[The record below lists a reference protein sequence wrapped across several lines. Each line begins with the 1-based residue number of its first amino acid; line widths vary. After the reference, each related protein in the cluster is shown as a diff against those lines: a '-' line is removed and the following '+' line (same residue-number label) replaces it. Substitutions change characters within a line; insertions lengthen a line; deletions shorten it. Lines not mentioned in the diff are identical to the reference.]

1 MSTAVAASATVTGAG
16 AAPAPPP
23 AATGSTAPPAP
34 HANATTTALE
44 PAGEPGAR
52 AAVGEG
58 TGAVGEP
65 GSGTLRTPPSWGA
78 EDAEYGGALGGGTAG
93 PAALPLGDQPG
104 LDYAAAVEGVQVQ
117 GELLALEGGWPP
129 PEAPEVEA
137 APPGTGRPRALT
149 VVVGTLALLGTL
161 VAATA
166 RRPWVRQ
173 AVKRWWSTWTQ
184 PVRVKLHRRM
194 GSFTRRPSAAEI
206 FMSRMNMD
214 RDTVRLV

>member
-34 HANATTTALE
+34 NANATTTGRPAA
-44 PAGEPGAR
+44 AGEPSAR

-58 TGAVGEP
+58 TGVVGEP

-78 EDAEYGGALGGGTAG
+78 EDAEYGGALGGTAG

-104 LDYAAAVEGVQVQ
+104 LDYAAAVERVQVQVQ
-117 GELLALEGGWPP
+117 GELLEGGWPP

-149 VVVGTLALLGTL
+149 VVVGTLALRGTL

-173 AVKRWWSTWTQ
+173 AVKRWMQ

>member
-65 GSGTLRTPPSWGA
+65 GSGSLRTPPTWGA